1 MKKLLC
7 ALLILSIL
15 LLALAGCN
23 NKSPN
28 QPSDTTGEAQ
38 VPENPLKIGVLSGT
52 TGMGI
57 AKLASDLKA
66 SDDTSS
72 SDIRQYY
79 DDIVIYTEPSTLL
92 SDMIAKKVDVAALPT
107 NAAATLFNKSNGDV
121 KALAINTLGVL
132 YILDNTNEIKSL
144 SDLEGKTVY
153 VATPGQ
159 TPEYILRSIIEKN
172 NVENV
177 TFAYDYTDLDT
188 LTGEVAKGEKVKI
201 ALLPEPKVTIA
212 MTKAASMNNANLAV
226 AIDLTE
232 EWNKV
237 QGTTLTQGCIVA
249 RKDVIENQAIELKQ
263 FLKDYKV
270 SIEFVTNP
278 ENVDS
283 ASEMIAATGILPNAA
298 VAKKALPKCN
308 IAYLDG
314 QELKDALSGFLKV
327 LFDMD
332 AKAVGG
338 TLPNDDFYLS
348 DEDAEYFYK

>member
-7 ALLILSIL
+7 ALLILSML
-15 LLALAGCN
+15 LLSLAGCHN
-23 NKSPN
+23 NIPN
-28 QPSDTTGEAQ
+28 QPSDTTGESET
-38 VPENPLKIGVLSGT
+38 PKNPLKIGVLSGT

-57 AKLASDLKA
+57 AKLASDLKT
-66 SDDTSS
+66 SDGESNA
-72 SDIRQYY
+72 DIKQFYE
-79 DDIVIYTEPSTLL
+79 DIVIYTDPSTLL

-132 YILDNTNEIKSL
+132 YILDNTGEIKSL

-159 TPEYILRSIIEKN
+159 TPEYILKNIIEKN
-172 NVENV
+172 NIENV

-188 LTGEVAKGEKVKI
+188 LTGEVAKGDKVKI

-212 MTKAASMNNANLAV
+212 MTKAQSMNNANLAV

-237 QGTTLTQGCIVA
+237 ESTVLTQGCIVA
-249 RKDVIENQAIELKQ
+249 RKEVIENQAVELQQ
-263 FLKDYKV
+263 FLSDYKA
-270 SIEFVTNP
+270 SIEYVTNP
-278 ENVDS
+278 ENLDS
-283 ASEMIAATGILPNAA
+283 ASEMIAATGILPNVA

-314 QELKDALSGFLKV
+314 QALKDALSGFLKV

-338 TLPNDDFYLS
+338 KLPTDDFYLS